1 MVYLN
6 NALTSY
12 PKPKSVLRAVHTYL
26 QDIPFSP
33 NHSDYAKDKDLN
45 IIEKCRKKLA
55 YLLNVEYSE
64 DIIFTSSAT
73 EALNLVIK
81 GLPVEKSHLIT
92 TSIEHNAVL
101 RPLKAMES
109 EKHIQIT
116 IVEADQHGQINPLDI
131 EEAVKPCTKA
141 VIVNH
146 CSCTLGSITDI
157 KKISQICKT
166 HNLFYIIDASQ
177 TIGTIPINIKEIK
190 PDFLIFSGHKGLFGI
205 TGIGGLYMKKGLD
218 IKPLIHGATCDLWQ
232 NLYQPHKRPVYY
244 ESGTPNLPAIAGLEA
259 GISFIMR
266 YGIENIR
273 KRKEKAY
280 IKVMERLTKEPKICI
295 FGKEGLK
302 DKLPIISFNINDL
315 PASSV
320 GFLLER
326 EYNIITRGGVSCEP
340 LVYNSIDTKM
350 QGSVGISFSVFNTEE
365 ETDIFIEAI
374 NQIIK
379 QTDKVKHQR
388 VL

>member
-6 NALTSY
+6 NAATSY

-33 NHSDYAKDKDLN
+33 NHYDYAKDKELN
-45 IIEKCRKKLA
+45 VIEKCRKKLA
-55 YLLNVEYSE
+55 YLLNVDYRE

-81 GLPVEKSHLIT
+81 GLPVEKSHIIT

-116 IVEADQHGQINPLDI
+116 IIEADHHGQINPLDL
-131 EEAVKPCTKA
+131 EQAVKPDTKA

-146 CSCTLGSITDI
+146 CSCTLGSIMDI
-157 KKISQICKT
+157 KKIGQICKT

-177 TIGTIPINIKEIK
+177 TIGTIPINIKEIE

-259 GISFIMR
+259 GISFIMK

-273 KRKEKAY
+273 KRKEKVY
-280 IKVMERLTKEPKICI
+280 IKVMERMTKEPKICI
-295 FGKEGLK
+295 YGKEELK
-302 DKLPIISFNINDL
+302 DKLPIISFNIKGL

-320 GFLLER
+320 GLLLER

-340 LVYNSIDTKM
+340 LVYNGIDTKM
-350 QGSVGISFSVFNTEE
+350 QGSVGISFSIFNTEE